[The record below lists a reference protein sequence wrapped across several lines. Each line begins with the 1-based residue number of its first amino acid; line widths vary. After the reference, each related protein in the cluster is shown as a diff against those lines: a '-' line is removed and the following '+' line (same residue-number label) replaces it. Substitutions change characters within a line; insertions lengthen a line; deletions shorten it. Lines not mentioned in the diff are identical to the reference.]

1 MAEAFIDNPVLNSPF
16 RMPDRHFKLDEKGNP
31 TGKRNQGRRSSIYL
45 VPIPPPQKHKGP
57 KQADLDLGVSGLGRW
72 AFLEIADI
80 YDAGKAI
87 RDFLA
92 VRKPGLAAE

>member
-1 MAEAFIDNPVLNSPF
+1 MANLCPDQQARALF
-16 RMPDRHFKLDEKGNP
+16 R
-31 TGKRNQGRRSSIYL
+31 
-45 VPIPPPQKHKGP
+45 
-57 KQADLDLGVSGLGRW
+57 GLGRW